1 MRTVSQVQSV
11 FKDRSLSEVDD
22 YIRDRTQIEGHEF
35 LKSLAPDAS
44 FLQVFKRESSIK
56 PKRESSLLEEVD
68 NVVTEALDGVNQ
80 RAAEIIEEGIDMG
93 PPTPEDL
100 DDVCA
105 EWSKHPFV
113 MPSDEKVFH
122 IRALQKKKERL
133 DFKRDCERSVVD
145 KSTFASQS
153 GAIVGSERLKK
164 QLKDLDKAMANL
176 LLELKQAPP
185 MLQTC
190 FYHRE
195 KESLQEFVAKKREI
209 FFVQMSLDTKRAE
222 IRKLEERIFQREEAL
237 RKSEEMLEEDTLEF
251 DAFLKKN
258 DEMLQEA
265 MKKAGE
271 NTRMKQD
278 KVLEIKKLTTETA
291 VVKAELSKYE
301 EQLEECN
308 KYKEFLTSLT
318 PLEWFEE
325 QAISKQQR
333 EKRKK
338 DLQIKTSELED
349 MIDIEEEVTFFDKPK
364 QVLQAQYKTEDEKQ
378 VMLRNKTNMNM
389 DDKKHELSFED
400 LSGKVLA
407 TYLRCGMDVDPSL
420 GTLQMLTMI
429 EAKMEEGIVAL
440 KNIPPDFCKHMEKAR
455 EKERRLRFREENIET
470 LLKEQEDRRIR
481 SLERARAPIF
491 KRIGKPPM
499 FRSYLRKKKR
509 KTKESNTGA
518 EDDVEL
524 VEFLARDY

>member
-1 MRTVSQVQSV
+1 MRTVSQVQSL
-11 FKDRSLSEVDD
+11 FKDRSLSKVDD
-22 YIRDRTQIEGHEF
+22 YIRDRTKIEAHEF

-44 FLQVFKRESSIK
+44 FLQ
-56 PKRESSLLEEVD
+56 

-80 RAAEIIEEGIDMG
+80 KAAEIIEEGIDMG

-145 KSTFASQS
+145 KSTFASRS

-265 MKKAGE
+265 MKKADE

-333 EKRKK
+333 EKQKK
-338 DLQIKTSELED
+338 DLQIKTSELEGFED
-349 MIDIEEEVTFFDKPK
+349 MIEIEEEVTFFDNPK

-378 VMLRNKTNMNM
+378 VMLRNKTDMNM